1 MYSEY
6 YGEVSDYTRKGGV
19 VHSEMLLPSHA
30 PPEYSNRQT
39 LWNAVE
45 KAERSKNAQLAYSFD
60 IALQNEFSIDENI
73 ELARQFLSE
82 QFVSRGMIV
91 DFSVHQPEHNV
102 GGNSNPHFHVLCPI
116 RPLDENGQ
124 WTAKQRREYLLDSS
138 GNRVKD
144 NAGNYVF
151 NAVPT
156 TDWGKPETLETW
168 REEWANLC
176 NAKFSEKGLDCRI
189 DHRSYERQGIELIPT
204 VHEGTAVRKMES
216 AGIRTNKGERN
227 RQVKAVNRQIKNVL
241 RSIAAL
247 TEWLE
252 KYEKKQ
258 AEKPTILSTLLCQFY
273 TQRNSGA
280 YSQQAKVNNLKR
292 YAEDVDFLRLK
303 NIFSVEQL
311 RQFVSDTSNA
321 VHDLNESARAKSTRM
336 KDLENAVR
344 SAKDYA
350 RLKPI
355 MDAIPSKGGFG
366 KKREK
371 YLSEHDS
378 EIRQF
383 YAAKR
388 NIEKCGLFGARII
401 TKPLQDELKELS
413 AEYATID
420 GEIVRIYADL
430 KRLRDI
436 QYKIESTQHE
446 QEKHRQRH
454 KNYELE

>member
-1 MYSEY
+1 M
-6 YGEVSDYTRKGGV
+6 
-19 VHSEMLLPSHA
+19 PSHA

-60 IALQNEFSIDENI
+60 IALQNEFSIEENI

-82 QFVSRGMIV
+82 QFISRGMIV
-91 DFSVHQPEHNV
+91 DFAIHHPDHND
-102 GGNSNPHFHVLCPI
+102 GGISNPHFHVLCPI

-124 WTAKQRREYLLDSS
+124 WTAKQHREYLLDSS

-144 NAGNYVF
+144 KAGNYIF

-168 REEWANLC
+168 RAEWANFC
-176 NAKFSEKGLDCRI
+176 NAKFAEKGLDCRI
-189 DHRSYERQGIELIPT
+189 DHRSYERQGTELIPT
-204 VHEGTAVRKMES
+204 VHEGAAVRKMES
-216 AGIRTNKGERN
+216 VGIRTNKGERN
-227 RQVKAVNRQIKNVL
+227 RQIKSVNRQIKNAL
-241 RSIAAL
+241 GSISAL

-258 AEKPTILSTLLCQFY
+258 TEKPTILSTLLGQFY
-273 TQRNSGA
+273 TQRNAGA

-321 VHDLNESARAKSTRM
+321 VHDLNESARAKSARM
-336 KDLENAVR
+336 KDLENAIR

-350 RLKPI
+350 RLKPL
-355 MDAIPSKGGFG
+355 MDAIPPKGGFG

-371 YLSEHDS
+371 YLSEHDG

-388 NIEKCGLFGARII
+388 GMEKCGLSDARIN
-401 TKPLQDELKELS
+401 TEPLQGELKKLS
-413 AEYATID
+413 TEYAAID
-420 GEIVRIYADL
+420 SEIVRIYADL

-454 KNYELE
+454 KNYELEQKGFEK